1 MPTIVI
7 VMLLK
12 PITNISKLV
21 NEEFIAAIKPITQTA
36 ALGLGLFRAT
46 DCLNDF

>member
-1 MPTIVI
+1 
-7 VMLLK
+7 MLLK

-21 NEEFIAAIKPITQTA
+21 NEEFIAAIKPIAQTV
-36 ALGLGLFRAT
+36 GLGLFRAT